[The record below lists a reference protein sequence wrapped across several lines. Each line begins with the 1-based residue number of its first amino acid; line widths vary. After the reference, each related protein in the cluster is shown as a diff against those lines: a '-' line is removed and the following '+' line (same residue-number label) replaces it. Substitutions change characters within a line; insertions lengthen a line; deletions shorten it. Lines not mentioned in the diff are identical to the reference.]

1 MEMRPNSLNPLF
13 QSVSTLGGIGPKT
26 APLFARAVGGELVRD
41 AALNLPYAL
50 IDRRFN
56 ATIAGAPIGISANF
70 EIIVEEHTPAYS
82 NRPYRIR
89 VSDETGFLTLV
100 FFSPNPKYLKSR
112 LPIGARR
119 IVTGEIQERY
129 NEKQMMHPS
138 RILNLDDPE
147 LQIAFEPIYHN
158 VGGLSQ
164 KTLGRACLEAA
175 KRTYGIDDWLDESI
189 KAREKWQDFSTALIS
204 AHNPQ
209 SESDIDPNSLNRRR
223 LAYDE
228 LLARQIALVLNNQER
243 LKTPSRALNGNGALR
258 ENLLAAFGN
267 SPTGAQSRAFVEI
280 AADMGKTR
288 PMLRLL
294 QGDVGSGKTLVAAYA
309 CAFAKEAK
317 VQSAFMAP
325 TEILARQ
332 HYSGLAPLLKAAG
345 IVCEIL
351 TGRDKGNLR
360 KEKLAR
366 LSSGEIDV
374 LVGTHALFQEGV
386 AFHDLGF
393 VVIDEQHRFGVNAR
407 RALLNKGKMP
417 HLLTMSATPIPRTL
431 SMAIYGDMDMSI
443 LDEKPKGRQKIE
455 TRAMP
460 IERLGEIEAAVGR
473 AIKNDDRV
481 FWVCPLIEESETL
494 EVSAAIDRFESLKA
508 LFGAKVCLIHGRMK
522 PDEKDAA
529 MESFR
534 TGATKILVAT
544 SVIEVGV
551 DVPAAS
557 VMVIE
562 HAERFG
568 LAQLHQL
575 RGRIGRGT
583 KPGHCLLLYASPLS
597 ENGKARIAKLR
608 ETDDGF
614 AIAEADY
621 KLRGG
626 GDLLGLRQSGLPALK
641 IADVNAHE
649 DLLSMARQ
657 DARLLMEKDPE
668 LLSERGQN
676 IRQLLYLFD
685 AANGAGVD

>member
-1 MEMRPNSLNPLF
+1 MRPASLNPLF
-13 QSVSTLGGIGPKT
+13 QSISTLGGIGPKT

-41 AALNLPYAL
+41 AALNLPYGV

-56 ATIAGAPIGISANF
+56 ATIADAPIGQSANF

-100 FFSPNPKYLKSR
+100 FFSPNPKYLSAR
-112 LPIGARR
+112 LPVGAKR
-119 IVTGEIQERY
+119 IVTGEIIERY

-147 LQIAFEPIYHN
+147 LQIAFEPVYQN

-175 KRTYGIDDWLDESI
+175 RRAFGIEDWLDESI
-189 KAREKWQDFSTALIS
+189 KSREKWLGFSDALLA

-209 SESDIDPNSLNRRR
+209 GLEEADPQSANRRR

-228 LLARQIALVLNNQER
+228 LFSRQIALVLNNQER
-243 LKTPSRALNGNGALR
+243 LKTPSRALIGDGELTQK
-258 ENLLAAFGN
+258 LLAAFGN
-267 SPTGAQSRAFVEI
+267 EPTGAQLRAFAQI
-280 AADMGKTR
+280 SADMATIR

-294 QGDVGSGKTLVAAYA
+294 QGDVGSGKTLVAAHA
-309 CAFAKEAK
+309 CATAIEAG
-317 VQSAFMAP
+317 VQAAFMAP

-332 HYSGLAPLLKAAG
+332 HFAGLAPLLEKAG
-345 IVCEIL
+345 IVTELL
-351 TGRDKGNLR
+351 TGRDKGNIR

-366 LSSGEIDV
+366 LLSGEIGV

-386 AFHDLGF
+386 EFKDLGF
-393 VVIDEQHRFGVNAR
+393 VVIDEQHRFGVSAR
-407 RALLNKGKMP
+407 RALLGKGTMP

-443 LDEKPKGRQKIE
+443 LDEKPKGRMPIE
-455 TRAMP
+455 TRAFP
-460 IERLGEIEAAVGR
+460 LERLGEIEAAVGR

-481 FWVCPLIEESETL
+481 YWVCPLIEESETL
-494 EVSAAIDRFESLKA
+494 EVSAALDRFNALKK
-508 LFGAKVCLIHGRMK
+508 LFGDKVSLIHGRLK
-522 PDEKDAA
+522 SDEKDAA
-529 MESFR
+529 MEDFR
-534 TGATKILVAT
+534 TGKTKILVAT
-544 SVIEVGV
+544 TVIEVGV
-551 DVPAAS
+551 DVREAS
-557 VMVIE
+557 IMVIE

-575 RGRIGRGT
+575 RGRVGRGS
-583 KPGHCLLLYASPLS
+583 KPSHCLLLYAAPLT
-597 ENGKARIAKLR
+597 ENGAIRIKKLR

-641 IADVNAHE
+641 IADISQHE
-649 DLLSMARQ
+649 DLLAMARQ
-657 DARLLMEKDPE
+657 DARLLMEKDPD
-668 LLSERGQN
+668 LTSDRGQKV
-676 IRQLLYLFD
+676 RQLMHLFD
-685 AANGAGVD
+685 ATNGAGVD

>member
-1 MEMRPNSLNPLF
+1 MRPASLNSMF
-13 QSVSTLGGIGPKT
+13 QSISTLGGIGPKT

-41 AALNLPYAL
+41 AALNLPYGA

-56 ATIAGAPIGISANF
+56 AKIADAPIGQSANF
-70 EIIVEEHTPAYS
+70 EVIVEEHTPAYS

-100 FFSPNPKYLKSR
+100 FFSPNPRYLSSR
-112 LPIGARR
+112 LPVGAKR
-119 IVTGEIQERY
+119 IITGEIQERF

-138 RILNLDDPE
+138 RILNLDDKE
-147 LQIAFEPIYHN
+147 LLIEFEPIYHN
-158 VGGLSQ
+158 VAGLSQ
-164 KTLGRACLEAA
+164 KTLGRACQEAA
-175 KRTYGIDDWLDESI
+175 SRAQSIEDWLDETI
-189 KAREKWQDFSTALIS
+189 KSRENWLDFSAALLA

-209 SESDIDPNSLNRRR
+209 GLEDCSPQSPNRRR

-228 LLARQIALVLNNQER
+228 LFARQIALILNNQER
-243 LKTPSRALNGNGALR
+243 LRIPSRALGGTGELVEKLLSALP
-258 ENLLAAFGN
+258 F
-267 SPTGAQSRAFVEI
+267 SPTNAQIRAFEELGN
-280 AADMGKTR
+280 DMATTR

-294 QGDVGSGKTLVAAYA
+294 QGDVGSGKTLVAAWG
-309 CAFAKEAK
+309 CARAIEAG
-317 VQSAFMAP
+317 VQAAIMAP

-332 HYSGLAPLLKAAG
+332 HLANLKPFLEAAG
-345 IVCEIL
+345 IVTELL
-351 TGRDKGNLR
+351 TGRDKGNIR

-366 LSSGEIDV
+366 LLSGEIGV

-386 AFHDLGF
+386 EFKDLGF
-393 VVIDEQHRFGVNAR
+393 VVIDEQHRFGVSAR
-407 RALLNKGKMP
+407 RSLLSKGKMP

-443 LDEKPKGRQKIE
+443 LDEKPKGRTPIE
-455 TRAMP
+455 TRAFP
-460 IERLGEIEAAVGR
+460 IERLGEIETAVGR

-481 FWVCPLIEESETL
+481 YWVCPLIEESETL
-494 EVSAAIDRFESLKA
+494 EVSAALDRFNALKA
-508 LFGAKVCLIHGRMK
+508 LFGDKVSIVHGRMK
-522 PDEKDAA
+522 PQEKDAA
-529 MESFR
+529 MEDFR
-534 TGATKILVAT
+534 TGKTKILVAT
-544 SVIEVGV
+544 TVIEVGV
-551 DVPAAS
+551 DVKEAS

-575 RGRIGRGT
+575 RGRVGRGT
-583 KPGHCLLLYASPLS
+583 KPSHCLLLYAAPLT
-597 ENGKARIAKLR
+597 ENGAIRIKKLR

-649 DLLSMARQ
+649 DLLTMARQ
-657 DARLLMEKDPE
+657 DARLLMEKDPD
-668 LLSERGQN
+668 LMSERGQKV
-676 IRQLLYLFD
+676 RQLLYLFD
-685 AANGAGVD
+685 AASGAGTD